1 MIRSSGILIHPT
13 SLPGPF
19 GIGDIGPA
27 AARFVDWLAG
37 AGQGI
42 WQVLPLGPTGYGD
55 SPYAPFSSFAG
66 NELLVSPELLQRD
79 GLISRAELDSARL
92 PETGRVDYGAVIRT
106 KRAVVRLAARR
117 LVASCDGA
125 SCDGASCRDAAGFGS
140 FRALNSGW
148 LDDYALFVDI
158 KEEYDDRAKA
168 AGVADSSWNAWWP
181 APLAQRDAATLDDR
195 RRSHADSILLVEA
208 EQYLFRRQWDE
219 LRQTAAARGVRI
231 LGDLPIFV
239 AMDSADAWARPELF
253 SLDGKGRPTEVAGVP
268 PDYFSSDGQLWGNPL
283 YDWDRHEAD
292 GFSWWLARIESALSL
307 YDTLRIDHF
316 RGLAA
321 CWAVPAGESSARN
334 GRWKPAPGAALLE
347 ALAGRLGHELPI
359 VAEDLGFI
367 TDDVKELRDSF
378 GLPGMRIL
386 QFGFD
391 SLESGRGL
399 DPGNPFLPHNYVPGC
414 VAYTGTHDNDTLAG
428 WLAQASEEE
437 KAFIDAWLGYK
448 PADLVKTLVREAM
461 KSVAL
466 WCIVPMQDLL
476 GLGSE
481 ARMNTPGTI
490 GGNWSWRMDP
500 SVLGTAGGSIA
511 ADLLAMASIY
521 GRVAPPGVAQPHGAR
536 RRT

>member
-1 MIRSSGILIHPT
+1 MIRSSGILLHPT
-13 SLPGPF
+13 SLPGPY
-19 GIGDIGPA
+19 GIGDIGPV
-27 AARFVDWLAG
+27 AARFVDWLAE

-66 NELLVSPELLQRD
+66 NELLVSPELLHRD
-79 GLISRAELDSARL
+79 GLLSRAELDSARL
-92 PETGRVDYGAVIRT
+92 PENGRVDYGKVIRT
-106 KRAVVRLAARR
+106 KRSIVRLAARR
-117 LVASCDGA
+117 LVDS
-125 SCDGASCRDAAGFGS
+125 RDAEPGRGPAGFGA
-140 FRALNSGW
+140 FRELNAGW
-148 LDDYALFVDI
+148 LEDYALFVDI
-158 KEEYDDRAKA
+158 KEEYDGLARA

-181 APLAQRDAATLDDR
+181 APLAQRDPAALRSR
-195 RRSHADSILLVEA
+195 RLANADSILLIEA
-208 EQYLFRRQWDE
+208 EQYLFRRQWGE
-219 LRQTAAARGVRI
+219 LRRAAAARGVRI

-253 SLDGKGRPTEVAGVP
+253 ALDGDGRPTEVAGVP

-283 YDWDRHEAD
+283 YAWDRHEAD
-292 GFSWWLARIESALSL
+292 GFSWWLARVESALSL
-307 YDTLRIDHF
+307 YDSLRIDHF

-321 CWAVPAGESSARN
+321 CWAVPAGEKTARN
-334 GRWKPAPGAALLE
+334 GRWKPAPGTALLE

-367 TDDVKELRDSF
+367 TDDVKELRDRF
-378 GLPGMRIL
+378 CLPGMRIL

-414 VAYTGTHDNDTLAG
+414 VVYTGTHDNDTLAG
-428 WLAQASEEE
+428 WLAQASAEE
-437 KAFIDAWLGYK
+437 KAFIDAWLGYR
-448 PADLVKTLVREAM
+448 PADLVKALVREAM
-461 KSVAL
+461 KSAAL

-476 GLGSE
+476 GLGGE

-490 GGNWSWRMDP
+490 GGNWSWRMHP
-500 SVLGTAGGSIA
+500 SVLGPEGGRIA
-511 ADLLAMASIY
+511 ADLLAVTSIY
-521 GRVAPPGVAQPHGAR
+521 GRVAPPGADTAHGAR